1 MTTDPIADMLIMIK
15 NAGNASRDAIL
26 VPYSNIKQS
35 IANCLLKEGYV
46 KSVAKKSKSGFPT
59 IEITLLYAGK
69 VPRVNDVKRV
79 SKPSRRM
86 YMGVKDIRA
95 YKSGHGMT
103 VLSTPKGIMSDK
115 DAKKEQVG
123 GEVLFT
129 IW

>member
-15 NAGNASRDAIL
+15 NAGNASRDAVV
-26 VPYSNIKQS
+26 VPYSKIKQS

-46 KSVAKKSKSGFPT
+46 KSVSKKTKKGFPA
-59 IEITLLYAGK
+59 IEIAVQYVGK
-69 VPRVNDVKRV
+69 APRVNDVKRV

-86 YMGVKDIRA
+86 YMGVKDIRV

-123 GEVLFT
+123 GEILFT